1 MRLPAV
7 NPTKCYMLD
16 TVKIES
22 PDLSESAAAEISR
35 ALVLRQG
42 IDLENGEILYSV
54 TAGQLH
60 GSWDHSVSLRVMRE
74 RKVNVSEPVLGTG
87 DKLGQVLYV
96 RRHQETVP
104 SPPYLLLEG
113 SVHKAMLGHNVHGGP
128 EAFAASCGFF
138 VGLASELVGVELPG
152 ASEWLVRRV
161 DWSEVYRLGYE
172 GAEAFIR
179 NMHGADYARRSVQKY
194 ATGIMW
200 PGSNSTLKM
209 YMKGPEF
216 TRHDSR
222 RLSSFMDPDHVE
234 ELQREANELVRV
246 ECEVKARMLRW
257 WNADE
262 LPRVHEVSEDRIKG
276 QHVTEV
282 KRVLHEGG
290 EQVKKV
296 RNHREVSARLHD
308 EYGDRLG
315 NVLYG
320 TWSRLVLG
328 GEAEARKALTK
339 PTFYR
344 HKKLIKDAGCN
355 WIGSD
360 VFSVSEGL
368 YPADFRPLPSDP
380 RRVRGEDPEVSR
392 KLAPYRAA

>member
-1 MRLPAV
+1 
-7 NPTKCYMLD
+7 MLD
-16 TVKIES
+16 TVKLES
-22 PDLSESAAAEISR
+22 PEISESAAAEVSR

-42 IDLENGEILYSV
+42 VDLESGEILYSV
-54 TAGQLH
+54 TAGQLR

-96 RRHQETVP
+96 RRHQETVAC
-104 SPPYLLLEG
+104 PPYLLLEG
-113 SVHKAMLGHNVHGGP
+113 SVHKAAVGHNVYGGP
-128 EAFAASCGFF
+128 ESFSASCGFF
-138 VGLASELVGVELPG
+138 VGLASDLLGVALPG
-152 ASEWLVRRV
+152 APEWLVRRV
-161 DWSEVYRLGYE
+161 DSAEVYRLGYE
-172 GAEAFIR
+172 GCEAFIR
-179 NMHGADYARRSVQKY
+179 NIHGADYARRSVQKY

-222 RLSSFMDPDHVE
+222 RLSAFMDPDEVE
-234 ELQREANELVRV
+234 ELQREANGLVRV

-262 LPRVHEVSEDRIKG
+262 LPRVSEVPEDRIRA

-282 KRVLHEGG
+282 RRVLHEGG

-296 RNHREVSARLHD
+296 RNHREVSDRLH
-308 EYGDRLG
+308 EVYGKRLG
-315 NVLYG
+315 NLLYG

-328 GEAEARKALTK
+328 GEAEARKALEK

-344 HKKLIKDAGCN
+344 HKKLIKEANCN

-368 YPADFRPLPSDP
+368 YPEDFRPLPTDP
-380 RRVRGEDPEVSR
+380 RRVQGEHPEVSR
-392 KLAPYRAA
+392 K